1 MRWAIGNLS
10 DDFLKTR
17 STPHIETNL
26 LPILNPL
33 SSPVTRQSLLV
44 TRYSSPIPVPRCQ
57 WHHRRVN
64 FVLKSR
70 VAVWPNCRM
79 AVKIVPIP

>member
-26 LPILNPL
+26 RPVLNLL
-33 SSPVTRQSLLV
+33 SSPIIRHSLLV
-44 TRYSSPIPVPRCQ
+44 THPRPRCQ
-57 WHHRRVN
+57 WHPRRVN

-70 VAVWPNCRM
+70 AAVWPNCRM
-79 AVKIVPIP
+79 AVKSVPIP